1 MRCQTTSS
9 EWDAVRNIRLI
20 ARLDIKGPNLIKGIH
35 LEGLRVIGSPSEHAL
50 RYYLQGVDE
59 LIYMDC
65 VASLYGRNHLGDI
78 VSSAAKDI
86 FVPMTVGGGIRS
98 VDDAT
103 QILRAGA
110 DKVAVNTA
118 AVANPQLITEIARRF
133 GSQCMVLSI
142 EAKQVG
148 LERWEVY
155 TDNGR
160 ERTGLDVIEW
170 VKRGVAL
177 GAGEVLLTSVDRE
190 GTRKGFDS
198 ALVRAVTAEVSVP
211 VIASGGMGKPE
222 DLLEVVREGGADA
235 VAMADI
241 LHYKRAEIG
250 EIRAAAK
257 AVGLGVR
264 HYELT

>member
-1 MRCQTTSS
+1 M
-9 EWDAVRNIRLI
+9 
-20 ARLDIKGPNLIKGIH
+20 
-35 LEGLRVIGSPSEHAL
+35 
-50 RYYLQGVDE
+50 RYYQQGVDE

-78 VSSAAKDI
+78 VRAAADNI

-98 VDDAT
+98 VEDAT
-103 QILRAGA
+103 QVLRSGA

-118 AVANPQLITEIARRF
+118 AIANPKLITSISRRF
-133 GSQCMVLSI
+133 GSQCMVLSV

-148 LERWEVY
+148 PSRWEVY

-170 VKRGVAL
+170 VKRGVIL

-190 GTRKGFDS
+190 GTRKGFDI
-198 ALVRAVTAEVSVP
+198 ALVKAVAQEVSVP
-211 VIASGGMGKPE
+211 VIASGGMGKPD
-222 DLLEVVREGGADA
+222 DLIDVVREGGADA

-241 LHYKRAEIG
+241 LHYNRAEIG
-250 EIRAAAK
+250 KIRAAAE
-257 AVGLGVR
+257 AAGLRVR
-264 HYELT
+264 HYERT

>member
-1 MRCQTTSS
+1 MQFGTIINERS
-9 EWDAVRNIRLI
+9 AVKNIRLI

-35 LEGLRVIGSPSEHAL
+35 LEGLRVMGSPNEHAL
-50 RYYLQGVDE
+50 RYYLQGADE

-78 VSSAAKDI
+78 VKAAAKDI

-98 VDDAT
+98 VDDASE
-103 QILRAGA
+103 ILRAGA

-118 AVANPQLITEIARRF
+118 AIANPQLISDIARRF

-142 EAKQVG
+142 EAKQIG
-148 LERWEVY
+148 PASWEVY

-177 GAGEVLLTSVDRE
+177 GAGEILLTSVDRE
-190 GTRKGFDS
+190 GTRKGFDI
-198 ALVRAVTAEVSVP
+198 ALVKAVTAEISVP
-211 VIASGGMGKPE
+211 VIASGGMGKPD
-222 DLLEVVREGGADA
+222 DLLDVVREGGADA

-241 LHYKRAEIG
+241 LHYKRAEVG
-250 EIRAAAK
+250 DIRAVAEAA
-257 AVGLGVR
+257 GLGVR
-264 HYELT
+264 HYERT

>member
-1 MRCQTTSS
+1 M
-9 EWDAVRNIRLI
+9 RNIRLI
-20 ARLDIKGPNLIKGIH
+20 ARLDIKGPDLIKGIH
-35 LEGLRVIGSPSEHAL
+35 LEGLRVMGSPGDHAL
-50 RYYLQGVDE
+50 RYYTQGVDE

-78 VSSAAKDI
+78 VRSAAKDI

-118 AVANPQLITEIARRF
+118 AVVNPQLITEIARRF

-148 LERWEVY
+148 SEHWEVY

-190 GTRKGFDS
+190 GTRKGFDI
-198 ALVRAVTAEVSVP
+198 ALVKAVTAEISVP
-211 VIASGGMGKPE
+211 VIASGGMGRSE
-222 DLLEVVREGGADA
+222 DLLDVVREGGADA

-250 EIRAAAK
+250 DIRAVAEAA
-257 AVGLGVR
+257 GLGVR
-264 HYELT
+264 HYERS

>member
-1 MRCQTTSS
+1 MRST
-9 EWDAVRNIRLI
+9 RLI
-20 ARLDIKGPNLIKGIH
+20 ARMDIKGANLIKGIH
-35 LEGLRVIGSPSEHAL
+35 LEGLRVIGSPNEHAL
-50 RYYLQGVDE
+50 RYYHDGADE

-65 VASLYGRNHLGDI
+65 VASLYGRNSLGALVQQTAHD
-78 VSSAAKDI
+78 V

-98 VDDAT
+98 ADDAT
-103 QILRAGA
+103 SLLRSGA

-118 AVANPQLITEIARRF
+118 AIARPALITEIARRF

-148 LERWEVY
+148 PDRWEAY

-160 ERTGLDVIEW
+160 ERTGLDVVEW
-170 VKRGVAL
+170 VKRAVSL

-190 GTRKGFDS
+190 GTRKGFDVR
-198 ALVRAVTAEVSVP
+198 LVNAVTQEVTVP

-222 DLLEVVREGGADA
+222 DLVEVVNAGGADA

-241 LHYKRAEIG
+241 LHYRRLSFAQ
-250 EIRAAAK
+250 IRESAQAA
-257 AVGLGVR
+257 GLDVR
-264 HYELT
+264 SHAPA

>member
-1 MRCQTTSS
+1 MRN
-9 EWDAVRNIRLI
+9 VRLI

-35 LEGLRVIGSPSEHAL
+35 LEGLRVMGLPNEHAL
-50 RYYLQGVDE
+50 RYYLQGIDE

-65 VASLYGRNHLGDI
+65 VASLFGRNHLGAI
-78 VSSAAKDI
+78 VGAAAQDV

-98 VDDAT
+98 VDDAM

-118 AVANPQLITEIARRF
+118 AVANPQLITDIARRF
-133 GSQCMVLSI
+133 GSQCMVLSV
-142 EAKQVG
+142 EAKQVAAD
-148 LERWEVY
+148 RWEVY

-170 VKRGVAL
+170 VTRGVVM

-190 GTRKGFDS
+190 GTRKGFDL
-198 ALVRAVTAEVSVP
+198 ALVSAISSEVSVP
-211 VIASGGMGKPE
+211 VIASGGMGKPT
-222 DLLEVVREGGADA
+222 DLIDVVKQSGADA

-241 LHYKRAEIG
+241 LHYGRATVG
-250 EIRAAAK
+250 DIRSVSQVA
-257 AVGLGVR
+257 GIGVR
-264 HYELT
+264 SYETA